1 MEEEIKQIL
10 ELIFK
15 AARTEVTEITVELL
29 PNETKLLV
37 NIQLRE
43 ASLFIGKKG
52 DVLKS
57 FDLLFR
63 AYIQN
68 KTKKRWIV
76 DVDINSY
83 KMEHYRKVKETAKKA
98 AHRALVLKI
107 PVRLD
112 PMSAKDRR
120 LIHSELTLYP
130 ELVSESEG
138 VDPYRC
144 VVIKSI

>member
-1 MEEEIKQIL
+1 MEKEIKHIIETIFNSAHIGINEIVVEIL
-10 ELIFK
+10 D
-15 AARTEVTEITVELL
+15 
-29 PNETKLLV
+29 NESKLLI
-37 NIQLRE
+37 NIQVTE

-68 KTKKRWIV
+68 KTKKYWIV
-76 DVDINSY
+76 DVDINNY
-83 KMEHYRKVKETAKKA
+83 KMEHYRKLKEIAKKA
-98 AHRALVLKI
+98 AHRALVLKT

-120 LIHSELTLYP
+120 IIHSELTLYP
-130 ELVSESEG
+130 DLISQSEG
-138 VDPYRC
+138 QDPERC
-144 VVIKSI
+144 VVIKHI